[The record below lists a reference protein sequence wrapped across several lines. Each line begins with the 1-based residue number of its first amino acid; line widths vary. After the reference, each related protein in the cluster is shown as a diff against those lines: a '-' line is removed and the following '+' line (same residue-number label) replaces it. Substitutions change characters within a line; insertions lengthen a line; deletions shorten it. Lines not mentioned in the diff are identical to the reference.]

1 MASLMPFDEINA
13 LKQRIEDGKQGDTG
27 ALRRD
32 KGKYIDEV
40 TDLLLIAYF
49 FGNEDASKQ
58 LGKTIEL
65 DEDEARKVIEQ
76 PVAGKTYI
84 ERLTEYLEAENV
96 ADIDRVIE
104 TEAHRVYNQSA
115 YEAAVKA
122 GATMKTWETMQDPR
136 VRDPH
141 DYLQSVTIPID
152 AEFYTYNGDHAYYP
166 GQFGVAEEDC
176 NCRCWVTYR

>member
-1 MASLMPFDEINA
+1 MPFDEINA
-13 LKQRIEDGKQGDTG
+13 LKERLQDAKQADTE

-32 KGKYIDEV
+32 KDKYIDEV
-40 TDLLLIAYF
+40 TDLLLMAYF
-49 FGNEDASKQ
+49 FGNDDVSEQ
-58 LGKTIEL
+58 LGQSIQL
-65 DEDEARKVIEQ
+65 DEEEARKVIDQ
-76 PVAGKTYI
+76 PIADKTYK
-84 ERLTEYLEAENV
+84 ERLSEYLEEGNLG
-96 ADIDRVIE
+96 DIDRVIE

-115 YEAAVKA
+115 YTAATKA
-122 GATMKTWETMQDPR
+122 GATQKTWQTMQDAK

-141 DYLQSVTIPID
+141 DYLQGVTIPID